1 MCLLPDICCLL
12 GKHASQY
19 TSEPLGKVTN
29 EKKTPN
35 KSNKPTNQQSIE
47 TKAMCQTEKDKQN
60 NEKMIIREDIASN
73 CKFTFMNVE
82 TSNK

>member
-1 MCLLPDICCLL
+1 M
-12 GKHASQY
+12 K
-19 TSEPLGKVTN
+19 
-29 EKKTPN
+29 KKTKKKTTHQTN
-35 KSNKPTNQQSIE
+35 QTNQQTIE

-60 NEKMIIREDIASN
+60 NEKMIIREDIQQESN

>member
-1 MCLLPDICCLL
+1 
-12 GKHASQY
+12 
-19 TSEPLGKVTN
+19 
-29 EKKTPN
+29 
-35 KSNKPTNQQSIE
+35 
-47 TKAMCQTEKDKQN
+47 MCQTEKDKQN

>member
-1 MCLLPDICCLL
+1 ML

-29 EKKTPN
+29 EKKTKKKTTHQTN
-35 KSNKPTNQQSIE
+35 QTNQQTIE

-60 NEKMIIREDIASN
+60 NEKMIIREDI
-73 CKFTFMNVE
+73 
-82 TSNK
+82 